1 MMISP
6 LAPVAGNSV
15 TIGSDA
21 TQDLWS
27 LMAASANKL
36 ILHGWEISS
45 DAVAAT
51 LLDVALF
58 RITAAG
64 SGGALTA
71 GEQPLDSDD
80 AAAVGIAR
88 VGDTT
93 PGTPGVLLACYQWE
107 QLGPLGMIYTP
118 EMRPVIEV
126 STGIALVCN
135 TADGFEM
142 SGWICWEEI

>member
-1 MMISP
+1 MGRMVQAP
-6 LAPVAGNSV
+6 LNSV
-15 TIGSDA
+15 TIGADA

-27 LMAASANKL
+27 LMAAATNKL

-45 DAVAAT
+45 DAIVAT
-51 LLDVALF
+51 LLEVTLLRLSAVGSVGAVATAVKLDTDDGA
-58 RITAAG
+58 IT
-64 SGGALTA
+64 
-71 GEQPLDSDD
+71 
-80 AAAVGIAR
+80 GIAR
-88 VGDTT
+88 AGDTT
-93 PGTPGVLLACYQWE
+93 PGTPGDILAGYQWE

-135 TADGFEM
+135 TADAFEM

>member
-1 MMISP
+1 MGRMVQAP
-6 LAPVAGNSV
+6 LNSI
-15 TIGSDA
+15 TIGADA

-27 LMAASANKL
+27 LMAAATNKL

-51 LLDVALF
+51 LLEVTLLRLSAV
-58 RITAAG
+58 G
-64 SGGALTA
+64 SGGAAATEVMLNT
-71 GEQPLDSDD
+71 DD
-80 AAAVGIAR
+80 GAITGSVR

-93 PGTPGVLLACYQWE
+93 PGTPGSILAGYQWE

-135 TADGFEM
+135 TADAFEM
-142 SGWICWEEI
+142 SGWVCWEEI